1 MCGELGEI
9 GVQQSLA
16 SQTIIL
22 RPTHLP
28 AAPSTADLTMSNYKP
43 GAYGRNYNYNYSS
56 EPVQRPGVQPP
67 PPGAQKSKH
76 GYSTMSSIA
85 SGALATYNYTAPKR
99 KIRTEEE

>member
-1 MCGELGEI
+1 MPGNPLVGS
-9 GVQQSLA
+9 GQ
-16 SQTIIL
+16 
-22 RPTHLP
+22 PTRAIPHPNHLLDALP
-28 AAPSTADLTMSNYKP
+28 QLFLTMSNYKP

-67 PPGAQKSKH
+67 PPQAQKSKH

-85 SGALATYNYTAPKR
+85 SGALATYNYNAPKR

>member
-1 MCGELGEI
+1 
-9 GVQQSLA
+9 
-16 SQTIIL
+16 
-22 RPTHLP
+22 
-28 AAPSTADLTMSNYKP
+28 MSNYKP

-56 EPVQRPGVQPP
+56 APLRRPDAVQPP

-85 SGALATYNYTAPKR
+85 SGALATYNFNAPKR